1 MGIQS
6 PCLLA
11 LHDLHGWVF
20 LLPCSFHLPT
30 PVSCPLS
37 ARLPRG
43 ACLWPSREG
52 TSVPADFPLIQYPRD
67 RGGAAAH
74 LRMSHRGTV
83 TPHIPEGLPQS
94 LSEADASVLFFV
106 SCLQTVTKKCKN
118 PFSTGTRTNFISI
131 EPNLSTPHPKSKCHS
146 PKCTDISKPLHFS
159 PPSREWL
166 YPCFFNS

>member
-1 MGIQS
+1 MEPTFPGPASSMGIQS

-74 LRMSHRGTV
+74 LRMSHRATV

-106 SCLQTVTKKCKN
+106 SCLQTVTKKMQK
-118 PFSTGTRTNFISI
+118 PFFHRNSHQLHFHRA
-131 EPNLSTPHPKSKCHS
+131 
-146 PKCTDISKPLHFS
+146 KPLHATS
-159 PPSREWL
+159 QIQMPL
-166 YPCFFNS
+166 T